1 MVIHNHIIRLW
12 RVPATLPHP
21 DFIFTTRTLPEIFFY
36 ISGFRVVTTHA
47 VFTELFSPG
56 LYQWCQPIRRK
67 RIFLKIVKIDRN
79 AEHLQF
85 IMEMALILLKRRGG
99 KLSFYVFY
107 IKVTWSSA
115 GSVRFSWV
123 IFSWLRLS
131 AQIGPEPTS
140 DKNSQTG
147 HRMIF

>member
-1 MVIHNHIIRLW
+1 MLSPSLFIQGQALTGTRY
-12 RVPATLPHP
+12 PTLPGFYFYYP
-21 DFIFTTRTLPEIFFY
+21 YPTRKFFQN
-36 ISGFRVVTTHA
+36 FRVQGSNYTCCFQSRIISMMPA
-47 VFTELFSPG
+47 NRL
-56 LYQWCQPIRRK
+56 RRK
-67 RIFLKIVKIDRN
+67 RNLLKIVKIDRN